1 MDRIR
6 HNVRV
11 ARILVGI
18 SLGWVLLTF
27 GCLISSYFDIGNPTI
42 PIPIRLASGGCVL
55 VVGAISIILH
65 LIALWSTKKGD
76 MPSRLSRLLLIL
88 STLGIVLIAILTGF
102 SIVPLLYPSAILLS
116 VSSLLSFIG

>member
-1 MDRIR
+1 M
-6 HNVRV
+6 
-11 ARILVGI
+11 GI
-18 SLGWVLLTF
+18 SLGWVLLTVS
-27 GCLISSYFDIGNPTI
+27 CLISSYFDIGNPTI
-42 PIPIRLASGGCVL
+42 PIPIRLASGGGVL

-102 SIVPLLYPSAILLS
+102 SIGPLLYPSAILLS